1 MSRLWRGLK
10 TVVQTSPANSHH
22 YHTIQAI
29 PREFSGSCISSR
41 DRAQGRIPA
50 VVFSQGLLEKN
61 PSNRSP
67 PRKRLLTTEGKQIR
81 SIIKSVELPIFCST
95 TFQLHIRA
103 GSGSSVL
110 LESGRVLPIKIHR
123 DETGKILNLVFVW
136 ADEGTELKVDVPVV
150 FKGLEDCPG
159 LKKGVHVGYG
169 EAAQCTPYYHSPFH
183 YLNVGFTYMHVTF
196 DLPMLNLI
204 EVFDKHEH
212 IPQKIEVDVSKLDID
227 DRVLMHDIEVHPSL
241 KLLSKNESMPICKIM
256 DTYSSNP
263 EPVKV

>member
-1 MSRLWRGLK
+1 MLRLWRGLK
-10 TVVQTSPANSHH
+10 TVVQTTPANTHH

-29 PREFSGSCISSR
+29 PRECTGSRISSR

-67 PRKRLLTTEGKQIR
+67 SRKQILTTERKQIR
-81 SIIKSVELPIFCST
+81 SIIKSVQLPFFCST
-95 TFQLHIRA
+95 RFQLQIRA

-110 LESGRVLPIKIHR
+110 LESGTVLPIKASFLLFPALSFLIHR
-123 DETGKILNLVFVW
+123 DEESGKILNLVFVW

-159 LKKGVHVGYG
+159 LKKGGYIKVIRSSLKF
-169 EAAQCTPYYHSPFH
+169 QCPA
-183 YLNVGFTYMHVTF
+183 
-196 DLPMLNLI
+196 
-204 EVFDKHEH
+204 EH

-227 DRVLMHDIEVHPSL
+227 DRVLMHDIKVHPSM
-241 KLLSKNESMPICKIM
+241 KLLSKNESMPLCKIAP
-256 DTYSSNP
+256 TYIENP
-263 EPVKV
+263 EPIKV